1 MKKFLKFFTWIMV
14 VALVFFLATGA
25 GLWYLWSSNL
35 PYIGELKDYDPPI
48 ITEVYS
54 EDGYVIGRFWTE
66 RRIIV
71 SLDQVSKNLKNAFVA
86 VEDDQFF
93 THKGVDFIGI
103 CRAVIKNQLAGRRK
117 QGASTITQ
125 QVARLLLLKSQEKV
139 YRRKVRE
146 IILAF
151 QIEKTFTK
159 ERILFLYLNQIYL
172 GSGAYGVEAA
182 ARTYFGKSALGLN
195 LAECAM
201 LGGIYS
207 SPSRYS
213 PLNNFELAKTRQKFA
228 LDQMLEEGF
237 ITEAQ
242 RKEALETEIVLDR
255 DKENTFKK
263 SPYFTE
269 YIRRYIEKQYGRDLL
284 YNGGLKIY
292 TTMNLFMQQKAVSA
306 LQKGLRE
313 LDKREGY
320 RGPLKSI
327 LPEEY
332 EPIIME
338 VDEQLKLTPPAEGI
352 IVKGIVEEV
361 DDETER
367 AVILVGSLKCLLP
380 LENMIWARKPD
391 PEVAHLYAK
400 LKKISDAIEP
410 GDLILCKL
418 EKKVKD
424 ETGKEA
430 EEEVEQEAENG
441 VNEETEEPYRWI
453 VSLEQEPIVQG
464 ALFAMEN
471 KTGKVRSMVGGYDFY
486 ISQFDRVNQAR
497 RQPGSAF
504 KPIIY
509 AAALDSGMTPSTVI
523 LDTPYVSSLNP
534 EGDVY
539 KPGNYSETFYGPTLF
554 RTSLIKSRN
563 VITTKILRKI
573 GVNTVINYARRMGIE
588 SDLSPDLSLSL
599 GSSGLSLKEMTSA
612 YSVFANDG
620 LLVEPFFIEKI
631 EDREGRIIQE
641 NQTFLK
647 EAIPEDTAYVMTDIL
662 KGVIQEGTGWRAR
675 ALGRPAAGKTG
686 TSNDLRDAWFIGYT
700 PELVTGVWTGYDTMV
715 PMGKNE
721 TGSRAASPIWLYF
734 MEAVLKGEPVQDFI
748 APESVVFAKID
759 AEKGLLASPYS
770 KKTVFQSFKKGT
782 APTEYTI
789 KPEAPKSG
797 NFSEFDMSFPE
808 N

>member
-1 MKKFLKFFTWIMV
+1 MKKFLKILVWIMV
-14 VALVFFLATGA
+14 VAFAFLLATGA
-25 GLWYLWSSNL
+25 GLWYVWSSNL
-35 PYIGELKDYDPPI
+35 PYIGELRDYNPPI

-54 EDGYVIGRFWTE
+54 EDDQVIGRFWTE
-66 RRIIV
+66 KRIIV
-71 SLDQVSKNLKNAFVA
+71 SLDQVAEDLKNAFVA
-86 VEDDQFF
+86 AEDDQFF
-93 THKGVDFIGI
+93 KHRGVDFIGI
-103 CRAVIKNQLAGRRK
+103 IRAIIKNQLAGRRK

-125 QVARLLLLKSQEKV
+125 QVARLLLLKSQKKV

-182 ARTYFGKSALGLN
+182 ARTYFGKSALELN
-195 LAECAM
+195 LAESSM

-213 PLNNFELAKTRQKFA
+213 PLNNFDLAKSRQKFA

-242 RKEALETEIVLDR
+242 RKEALETEIILDR

-269 YIRRYIEKQYGRDLL
+269 YIRRYVEKQYGRDLL

-292 TTMNLFMQQKAVSA
+292 TTMNLSMQRKAVSA

-327 LPEEY
+327 GPEEY
-332 EPIIME
+332 ETILME
-338 VDEQLKLTPPAEGI
+338 VDEQLQLTPPAEGM

-361 DDETER
+361 DDETEK
-367 AVILVGSLKCLLP
+367 AVILIGSLRCLLP
-380 LENMIWARKPD
+380 LENMIWARKPN
-391 PEVAHLYAK
+391 PEIAHLYAK

-410 GDLILCKL
+410 GDLILCKF
-418 EKKVKD
+418 EEKVK
-424 ETGKEA
+424 
-430 EEEVEQEAENG
+430 
-441 VNEETEEPYRWI
+441 EETEEENQQEAEGAENEEGKKPDSWI

-471 KTGKVRSMVGGYDFY
+471 KTGKVRAMVGGYDFY
-486 ISQFDRVNQAR
+486 LSQFDRVNQAK

-504 KPIIY
+504 KPVIY
-509 AAALDSGMTPSTVI
+509 AAALDAGMTPSTVI

-534 EGDVY
+534 EGDIY
-539 KPGNYSETFYGPTLF
+539 KPENYTETFYGPTLF

-573 GVNTVINYARRMGIE
+573 GVNTVIDYARRMGIE
-588 SDLSPDLSLSL
+588 SDLAPDLSLSL
-599 GSSGLSLKEMTSA
+599 GSSGLSLKEMTRA

-631 EDREGRIIQE
+631 EDREGLIIQE
-641 NQTFLK
+641 NQTYTK

-662 KGVIQEGTGWRAR
+662 KGAITEGTGWRAK
-675 ALGRPAAGKTG
+675 ALNRPAAGKTG

-700 PELVTGVWTGYDTMV
+700 PGLVTGVWTGYDTMV
-715 PMGKNE
+715 PMGENE

-734 MEAVLKGEPVQDFI
+734 MQAALEGKPVQDFI
-748 APESVVFAKID
+748 APDSVVFAKID

-770 KKTVFQSFKKGT
+770 EKTVFQSFKKGT
-782 APTEYTI
+782 APTEYTV
-789 KPEAPKSG
+789 KPEAPKTG

-808 N
+808 QQ